1 MQKSLIKI
9 ILTSVTLISLL
20 SCQPA
25 SVSYID
31 PNKTNK
37 TQSAQ
42 ENACTI
48 KRVSG
53 TEVRITCPDGTSEVV
68 KDGVNGVDGINGTN
82 GTNGVNGADGI
93 NGTNGTNG
101 ANGAD
106 GKGVEVIDPCGAE
119 SQIGFDEILL
129 RLPDRTIIAYFKFD
143 SYEHLTRLVPG
154 HSYVTTDDT
163 KCEFKIDED
172 GTIYDARGGKY

>member
-9 ILTSVTLISLL
+9 VLTSTTLILIS

-31 PNKTNK
+31 PNKLTT

-48 KRVSG
+48 MRISSS
-53 TEVRITCPDGTSEVV
+53 EVRITCPDGTSEVI

-82 GTNGVNGADGI
+82 GVDGQ
-93 NGTNGTNG
+93 
-101 ANGAD
+101 
-106 GKGVEVIDPCGAE
+106 GVEIIDPCGAE
-119 SQIGFDEILL
+119 SQIGFDEVLI
-129 RLPDRTIIAYFKFD
+129 RLPDRTVIAYFKFQ

-154 HSYVTTDDT
+154 QSYVTTDDT
-163 KCEFKIDED
+163 KCEFKIDTD

>member
-68 KDGVNGVDGINGTN
+68 KDGVNGV
-82 GTNGVNGADGI
+82 DGI

>member
-9 ILTSVTLISLL
+9 ALTLTTLIILS

-31 PNKTNK
+31 PNKLTT

-48 KRVSG
+48 MRISSS
-53 TEVRITCPDGTSEVV
+53 EVRITCPDGTSEVI
-68 KDGVNGVDGINGTN
+68 KDGVNGIDGINGTN
-82 GTNGVNGADGI
+82 GVD
-93 NGTNGTNG
+93 GTNGTNG
-101 ANGAD
+101 AD
-106 GKGVEVIDPCGAE
+106 GQGVEIIDPCGAE
-119 SQIGFDEILL
+119 SQIGFDEVLI
-129 RLPDRTIIAYFKFD
+129 RLPDRTVIAYFKFQA
-143 SYEHLTRLVPG
+143 YEHLTRLVPG
-154 HSYVTTDDT
+154 QSYVTTDDT
-163 KCEFKIDED
+163 KCEFKIDTD